1 VRITRRYGVL
11 WQSETAI
18 SRVGLGGAVSK
29 RTGGTSVPLRA
40 SGFTLVELILVMALL
55 VIGVSFITPHLQ
67 GFFRA
72 RTLQAEARQMIS
84 LVHNGQ
90 TRAVSGGVPMDLW
103 FDLAQNKYGLEE
115 EQGYNDT
122 DPNAEKIELNENLK
136 IEIPADD
143 QSVSQPTT
151 DQNGEHAGMPKITFL
166 PDGSIAETSPKTV
179 RIVDSAGPVLLVT
192 QTRDRSQYEITTT
205 TDQQ

>member
-1 VRITRRYGVL
+1 MMVRSVCRLMEHSEVAGPRIARQPRARRMEG
-11 WQSETAI
+11 S
-18 SRVGLGGAVSK
+18 SR
-29 RTGGTSVPLRA
+29 
-40 SGFTLVELILVMALL
+40 GFTLVEMILVMALM

-72 RTLQAEARQMIS
+72 RTLQSEARQMIS
-84 LVHNGQ
+84 LMHNGQ

-103 FDLAQNKYGLEE
+103 FDIAQNKYGLEE
-115 EQGYNDT
+115 EKGYNDS
-122 DPNAEKIELNENLK
+122 DPNAEKIDLNENLK
-136 IEIPADD
+136 IEIPEDD

-192 QTRDRSQYEITTT
+192 QTRDRNQYEITTT